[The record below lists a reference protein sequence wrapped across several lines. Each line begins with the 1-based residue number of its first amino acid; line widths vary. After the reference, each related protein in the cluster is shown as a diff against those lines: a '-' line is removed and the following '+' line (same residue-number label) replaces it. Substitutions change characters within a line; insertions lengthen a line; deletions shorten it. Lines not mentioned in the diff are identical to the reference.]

1 MLFWEGISVS
11 SENVQIVCSSSV
23 LSENGSVIALTGRKR
38 VYGSITI
45 ISECCVPWLG
55 VEATPEVDTLPRT
68 PNYVHLARNFFN
80 PHLKVILSFGPSSEL
95 RNERS
100 LRELSQ
106 KRPVGGTV

>member
-1 MLFWEGISVS
+1 MLLWEGMPVS

-55 VEATPEVDTLPRT
+55 VEATPEVDTLPHT
-68 PNYVHLARNFFN
+68 PNYVHLVHQTASGGVPTSEAGAKFS
-80 PHLKVILSFGPSSEL
+80 HSSFT
-95 RNERS
+95 RFHM
-100 LRELSQ
+100 
-106 KRPVGGTV
+106 